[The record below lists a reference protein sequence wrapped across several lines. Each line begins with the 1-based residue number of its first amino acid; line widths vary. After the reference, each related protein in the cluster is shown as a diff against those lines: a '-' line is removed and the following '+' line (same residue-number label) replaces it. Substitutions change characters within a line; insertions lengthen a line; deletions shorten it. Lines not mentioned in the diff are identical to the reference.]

1 MTTPTTPTT
10 LTCEA
15 DTSGRDATR
24 AHACGL
30 PATMGFRTT
39 SYDHHRPERIEAR
52 CAKHAGVIKRTRWP
66 AGQLVDLTPEVV
78 DAIATRQT
86 EAKARR
92 DAERAAKREQDAIRP
107 KPPASRPTRPMRWPG
122 PRSAPTRTLD
132 GWDGT
137 APIYRPVPRW
147 VVRPEG
153 IERTF
158 DDIEVRVEARVGWPA
173 SIGLR
178 AGSRLTQ
185 HQAIALAEALLA
197 ASAIALA
204 ETIAATGDDHAA

>member
-1 MTTPTTPTT
+1 MTTPTTT

-15 DTSGRDATR
+15 DTGGRYATR

-30 PATMGFRTT
+30 PATMAFRTT
-39 SYDHHRPERIEAR
+39 AYDRSERIEAR
-52 CAKHAGVIKRTRWP
+52 CAKHAGAIKRTRWP
-66 AGQLVDLTPEVV
+66 GGALVDLTPEVV
-78 DAIATRQT
+78 DAIATRQA
-86 EAKARR
+86 EAKVRR
-92 DAERAAKREQDAIRP
+92 DAERQAKREQDAIHTEQARLEAHAADEVAWSP
-107 KPPASRPTRPMRWPG
+107 LRADE
-122 PRSAPTRTLD
+122 RTLD
-132 GWDGT
+132 GWDGA

-147 VVRPEG
+147 VVRPDG

-158 DDIEVRVEARVGWPA
+158 DDIEVRVEARDGWPA

-178 AGSRLTQ
+178 AGSRLTRT
-185 HQAIALAEALLA
+185 QAIALAEALLA